1 MRGDEDAYFV
11 ERLKAACNRKTRN
24 FRTER
29 ADFRL
34 KEPTHQEHYEDA
46 SSLSV
51 QAASSKTDLGDEDV
65 LVRGSEQ

>member
-24 FRTER
+24 VRTER

-46 SSLSV
+46 SSCQFKQRRRRPILGM
-51 QAASSKTDLGDEDV
+51 KTYW
-65 LVRGSEQ
+65 